1 MSRPKRALRKKF
13 IVFCEGDTE
22 YNYID
27 AMRLKQGVE
36 LAFKPVNMHGGGYTS
51 FLDEIKKEAS
61 NNCLA
66 KFVIID
72 FDRVKKHSGELQKL
86 KEIIEYCKLQN
97 NSKRIPHF
105 LILDNPDFEYIACL
119 HMDEYQGQDVKKYI
133 EQTLGFENIEKFKAK
148 KDIYDYLNTKGNSYE
163 LMLSRLRGQ
172 IVINHYQINKTSF
185 EIKISKTDIKWDN
198 ESKRGS
204 NINEFF
210 SVINW

>member
-1 MSRPKRALRKKF
+1 MSRPKRELRKKF

-36 LAFKPVNMHGGGYTS
+36 LALKPVNMHGGGYTS

-86 KEIIEYCKLQN
+86 REIIEYCKLQN

-119 HMDEYQGQDVKKYI
+119 HTTDYRGQDVKKYI
-133 EQTLGFENIEKFKAK
+133 EQTLGFEDIEKFKAK
-148 KDIYDYLNTKGNSYE
+148 KDIYTYLNTKGNSFE

-185 EIKISKTDIKWDN
+185 EIKISRTDIIWDN

>member
-36 LAFKPVNMHGGGYTS
+36 LALKPVNMHGGGYTS

>member
-36 LAFKPVNMHGGGYTS
+36 LALKPVNMHGGGYTS

-210 SVINW
+210 SVVNW

>member
-36 LAFKPVNMHGGGYTS
+36 LDLKPVNMHGGGYTS

-72 FDRVKKHSGELQKL
+72 FDRVKKHSVELQ
-86 KEIIEYCKLQN
+86 
-97 NSKRIPHF
+97 
-105 LILDNPDFEYIACL
+105 
-119 HMDEYQGQDVKKYI
+119 
-133 EQTLGFENIEKFKAK
+133 
-148 KDIYDYLNTKGNSYE
+148 
-163 LMLSRLRGQ
+163 
-172 IVINHYQINKTSF
+172 
-185 EIKISKTDIKWDN
+185 
-198 ESKRGS
+198 
-204 NINEFF
+204 
-210 SVINW
+210 

>member
-1 MSRPKRALRKKF
+1 MSRPKRELRKKF

-36 LAFKPVNMHGGGYTS
+36 LALKPVNMHGGGYTS

-86 KEIIEYCKLQN
+86 REIIEYCKLQN

-119 HMDEYQGQDVKKYI
+119 HTTDYRGQDVKKYI
-133 EQTLGFENIEKFKAK
+133 EQTLGFEDIEKFKAK
-148 KDIYDYLNTKGNSYE
+148 KDIYTYLNTKGNSFE
-163 LMLSRLRGQ
+163 LMLSRLRG
-172 IVINHYQINKTSF
+172 
-185 EIKISKTDIKWDN
+185 
-198 ESKRGS
+198 
-204 NINEFF
+204 
-210 SVINW
+210 

>member
-36 LAFKPVNMHGGGYTS
+36 LALKPVNMHGGGYTS

-148 KDIYDYLNTKGNSYE
+148 KDIYDYLNTKGNSFE

>member
-36 LAFKPVNMHGGGYTS
+36 LALKPVNMHGGGYTS

-148 KDIYDYLNTKGNSYE
+148 KDIYDYLNTKGNSFE

-185 EIKISKTDIKWDN
+185 EIKISKTDIMWDN

-210 SVINW
+210 SVVNW

>member
-1 MSRPKRALRKKF
+1 M
-13 IVFCEGDTE
+13 FCEGDTE

-36 LAFKPVNMHGGGYTS
+36 LDLKPVNMHGGGYTS

-72 FDRVKKHSGELQKL
+72 FDRVKRHSGELQKL

-119 HMDEYQGQDVKKYI
+119 HMAEYQGQDVKKYI
-133 EQTLGFENIEKFKAK
+133 EQTLGFENIKKFKAK
-148 KDIYDYLNTKGNSYE
+148 KDIYDYLNTKGNSFE

-172 IVINHYQINKTSF
+172 IVINHYQINKTGF
-185 EIKISKTDIKWDN
+185 EIKISKTDIMWDN

-210 SVINW
+210 SVVNW